1 MNINYYFSIQDQ
13 LFNMGFDEQE
23 IDKNYTQVDKETYD
37 LFLSKVNSGCMVLSI
52 EDQAFSPPKPSLTHT
67 WNGDDW
73 VDSRIPE
80 QIQEIELKA
89 STHLTR
95 RQFRMA
101 LVLNGYDLDE
111 IKARISAI
119 EDIQTRQLT
128 LIEWEDASTFERTS
142 SSLLMMAKLL
152 ELSDEQV
159 DAMWLYAL
167 TL

>member
-13 LFNMGFDEQE
+13 LFNVGFDEQE

-73 VDSRIPE
+73 VDSRTPE
-80 QIQEIELKA
+80 QIQESELKA
-89 STHLTR
+89 LTPLTR
-95 RQFRMA
+95 RQFRMV

-111 IKARISAI
+111 IKAQISAI

-128 LIEWEDASTFERTS
+128 LIEWEDANTFERTS
-142 SSLLMMAKLL
+142 PSLVMMAELL
-152 ELSDEQV
+152 ALNDSQV
-159 DAMWLYAL
+159 NDMWKQAL

>member
-13 LFNMGFDEQE
+13 LFNVGFDEQE

-73 VDSRIPE
+73 VDSRTPE

-89 STHLTR
+89 LTPLTR
-95 RQFRMA
+95 RQFRMV

-111 IKARISAI
+111 IKAQILAI
-119 EDIQTRQLT
+119 ENIQTRQLT
-128 LIEWEDASTFERTS
+128 LVEWEDGNTFERTS
-142 SSLLMMAKLL
+142 SSLGMMANLL
-152 ELSDEQV
+152 GLTDDQV
-159 DAMWLYAL
+159 NAMWKQAL

>member
-89 STHLTR
+89 LTPLTR
-95 RQFRMA
+95 RQFRMV

-128 LIEWEDASTFERTS
+128 LIEWEDANTFERTS
-142 SSLLMMAKLL
+142 PSLVMMAELL
-152 ELSDEQV
+152 ALNDSQV
-159 DAMWLYAL
+159 NDIWKQAL
-167 TL
+167 ML

>member
-13 LFNMGFDEQE
+13 LFNVGFDEQE

-89 STHLTR
+89 LTPLTR
-95 RQFRMA
+95 RQFRMV

-128 LIEWEDASTFERTS
+128 LIEWEDANTFERTS
-142 SSLLMMAKLL
+142 PSLVMMAGLL
-152 ELSDEQV
+152 QLNEDQV
-159 DAMWLYAL
+159 NAMWEQAL

>member
-13 LFNMGFDEQE
+13 LFNVGFDEQE

-89 STHLTR
+89 LTPLTR
-95 RQFRMA
+95 RQFRMV

-111 IKARISAI
+111 IKAQILAI
-119 EDIQTRQLT
+119 ENIQTRQLT
-128 LIEWEDASTFERTS
+128 LVEWEDGNTFERTS
-142 SSLLMMAKLL
+142 SSLGMMANLL
-152 ELSDEQV
+152 GLTDDQV
-159 DAMWLYAL
+159 NAMWKQAL

>member
-23 IDKNYTQVDKETYD
+23 IDKNYTQVDKETYE
-37 LFLSKVNSGCMVLSI
+37 LFFSKVNSGCMVLSI

-89 STHLTR
+89 LTPLTR
-95 RQFRMA
+95 RQFRMV

-128 LIEWEDASTFERTS
+128 LIEWEDANTFERTS
-142 SSLLMMAKLL
+142 PSLVMMAELL
-152 ELSDEQV
+152 GLEDDQV
-159 DAMWLYAL
+159 NAMWEQAL

>member
-89 STHLTR
+89 LTHLTR

>member
-13 LFNMGFDEQE
+13 LFNIVFDDQE
-23 IDKNYTQVDKETYD
+23 IDKNYTQVDKETYE
-37 LFLSKVNSGCMVLSI
+37 LFFSKVNNGCLVLSI
-52 EDQAFSPPKPSLTHT
+52 EDQIFSSPKPSDTHT
-67 WNGDDW
+67 WNGDEW

-89 STHLTR
+89 LTHLTR
-95 RQFRMA
+95 RQFRMV

-128 LIEWEDASTFERTS
+128 LIEWEDANTFERTS
-142 SSLLMMAKLL
+142 PSLVMMAELL
-152 ELSDEQV
+152 ALNDSQV
-159 DAMWLYAL
+159 NDMWKQAL
-167 TL
+167 ML

>member
-23 IDKNYTQVDKETYD
+23 IDKNYTQVDKETYE
-37 LFLSKVNSGCMVLSI
+37 LFFSKVNSGCMVLSI

-73 VDSRIPE
+73 VDSRTPE

-89 STHLTR
+89 LTPLTR
-95 RQFRMA
+95 RQFRMV

-111 IKARISAI
+111 IKAQILAI
-119 EDIQTRQLT
+119 ENIQTRQFT

>member
-13 LFNMGFDEQE
+13 LFNVGFDEQE

-73 VDSRIPE
+73 VDSRAPE

-89 STHLTR
+89 LTPLTR
-95 RQFRMA
+95 RQFRMV

-111 IKARISAI
+111 IKAQILAI
-119 EDIQTRQLT
+119 ENIQTRQFT
-128 LIEWEDASTFERTS
+128 LIEWEDANTFERTS
-142 SSLLMMAKLL
+142 PSLVMMAELL
-152 ELSDEQV
+152 ALNDSQV
-159 DAMWLYAL
+159 NDIWKQAL
-167 TL
+167 ML

>member
-73 VDSRIPE
+73 VDSRTPE

-89 STHLTR
+89 LTPLTR
-95 RQFRMA
+95 RQFRMV

-111 IKARISAI
+111 IKAQILAI
-119 EDIQTRQLT
+119 ENIQTRQLT
-128 LIEWEDASTFERTS
+128 LVEWEDGNTFERTS
-142 SSLLMMAKLL
+142 SSLGMMANLL
-152 ELSDEQV
+152 GLTDDQV
-159 DAMWLYAL
+159 NAMWKQAL

>member
-13 LFNMGFDEQE
+13 LFNVGFDEQE

-89 STHLTR
+89 LTPLTR
-95 RQFRMA
+95 RQFRMV
-101 LVLNGYDLDE
+101 LVLNGYDLDVIRAKISE
-111 IKARISAI
+111 IP
-119 EDIQTRQLT
+119 DIQTRQLA
-128 LIEWEDASTFERTS
+128 LIEWEDANTFERTRP
-142 SSLLMMAKLL
+142 SLVMMAGLL
-152 ELSDEQV
+152 QLNEDQV
-159 DAMWLYAL
+159 NAMWEQAL
-167 TL
+167 ML

>member
-23 IDKNYTQVDKETYD
+23 IDKNYTQVDKETYE
-37 LFLSKVNSGCMVLSI
+37 LFFSKVNSGCMVLSI

-73 VDSRIPE
+73 VVSRTPE

-89 STHLTR
+89 LTPLTR
-95 RQFRMA
+95 RQFRMV

-111 IKARISAI
+111 IKAQILAI
-119 EDIQTRQLT
+119 ENIQTRQLT
-128 LIEWEDASTFERTS
+128 LVEWEDANTFERTS
-142 SSLLMMAKLL
+142 PSLVMMAELL
-152 ELSDEQV
+152 ALNDSQV
-159 DAMWLYAL
+159 NDMWKQAL

>member
-13 LFNMGFDEQE
+13 LFNMGFDEQG
-23 IDKNYTQVDKETYD
+23 IDKSYTQVDKETYD

-89 STHLTR
+89 LTHLTR
-95 RQFRMA
+95 RQFRMV

-128 LIEWEDASTFERTS
+128 LIEWEDANTFERTS
-142 SSLLMMAKLL
+142 PSLVMMAELL
-152 ELSDEQV
+152 ALNDSQV
-159 DAMWLYAL
+159 NDIWKQAL
-167 TL
+167 ML

>member
-23 IDKNYTQVDKETYD
+23 IDKNYTQVDKETYE
-37 LFLSKVNSGCMVLSI
+37 LFFSKVSSGCMVLSI

-73 VDSRIPE
+73 VDSRTPE

-89 STHLTR
+89 LTPLTR
-95 RQFRMA
+95 RQFRMV

-111 IKARISAI
+111 IKAQILAI
-119 EDIQTRQLT
+119 ENIQTRQLT
-128 LIEWEDASTFERTS
+128 LVEWEDGNTFERTS
-142 SSLLMMAKLL
+142 SSLGMMANLL
-152 ELSDEQV
+152 GLTDDQV
-159 DAMWLYAL
+159 NAMWKQAL